1 MTLVSG
7 ETEGCVRF
15 TIVND
20 DIIEMEEQFAV
31 ELLVDSDFATVVN
44 ATTIVIITRDQGEWR
59 ENIMC

>member
-7 ETEGCVRF
+7 ESEGCVRF